1 MTRRTFSRT
10 KRRNE
15 GRWLL
20 AGLLMATT
28 ALVMIPEAE
37 AQARIDRIIG
47 NVGWTNSIGV
57 ETMSGNGAYI
67 GGVLQNVNSGQMRAT
82 RWGMDGAALELDA
95 SIGASSYLTGLS
107 WDGSVAAGFSN
118 FINSPG
124 AFRWTEAGGVEYIG
138 SLGGNRSV
146 AYDISNDGE
155 VIVGFARRTDGL
167 DKRFVWIKDATTG
180 VVTNPQMYE
189 LISATSAFNVE
200 IGGISGNG
208 RYVAGAED
216 SLPGYVA
223 YRYDISDIES
233 GVVTHLALGHL
244 GGDWAVTRDLSTDG
258 RVIVGYSEQ
267 DVAQGGN
274 YRAFRWVE
282 GATGGYNGGAMYD
295 LGTLGGDRSYAFAV
309 SGDGNVAVGQAE
321 TAGAEY
327 IAFRWAEET
336 GMLAVADWLRAA
348 GVNVD
353 NTLVNASATNDD
365 GSIVSGILNNDD
377 GEQEIYIA
385 RVAPPPAPGPNP
397 NPNPGPQPGTGL
409 MNVSEYQ
416 QTLYAGAGGIASA
429 GEFLSWLPMNGA
441 HHRPLM
447 LTPELDGD
455 MCAWATGDFAHHGGT
470 SMGIGLAEVGACTDL
485 AGGAV
490 RIGGA
495 VGTTR
500 SWQDLALGGSSRMA
514 GQYVL
519 GEVDWQPDGTPLL
532 LSVTGMLGGWQANV
546 DRAYSNGADTAI
558 SSGQT
563 NAMGGV
569 VRLRADWLEA
579 ATLGNTTINPW
590 TSVSVGALHVDGYAE
605 SGGPFPARFN
615 AQDLSHVDVRL
626 GLTAITEISTQTKL
640 STTFEV
646 AHRTGSAPT
655 ASGQVDGLFAFS
667 LGGGQQSNTWLR
679 VGAELDHKINESLSL
694 SGSVH
699 FATAGR
705 DPSVAGSIGLKGAF

>member
-1 MTRRTFSRT
+1 MTIGTITTRRQ
-10 KRRNE
+10 RNE

-28 ALVMIPEAE
+28 AMVAVPEAK
-37 AQARIDRIIG
+37 AQDAGMTAWPMGIVSVNG
-47 NVGWTNSIGV
+47 EG
-57 ETMSGNGAYI
+57 TMFAANHDFMAYI
-67 GGVLQNVNSGQMRAT
+67 GSA
-82 RWGMDGAALELDA
+82 
-95 SIGASSYLTGLS
+95 
-107 WDGSVAAGFSN
+107 DGSQRRLPTLGGTEMVAYGINRAGN
-118 FINSPG
+118 VVVGQGQNADNRAR
-124 AFRWTEAGGVEYIG
+124 AFRYVGDTVSGTTTDLGTLAPTIANSYSYGRGVSDDG
-138 SLGGNRSV
+138 TRVVGHSTWQGNRQS
-146 AYDISNDGE
+146 
-155 VIVGFARRTDGL
+155 
-167 DKRFVWIKDATTG
+167 FVWI
-180 VVTNPQMYE
+180 
-189 LISATSAFNVE
+189 
-200 IGGISGNG
+200 
-208 RYVAGAED
+208 
-216 SLPGYVA
+216 
-223 YRYDISDIES
+223 
-233 GVVTHLALGHL
+233 
-244 GGDWAVTRDLSTDG
+244 
-258 RVIVGYSEQ
+258 
-267 DVAQGGN
+267 
-274 YRAFRWVE
+274 E
-282 GATGGYNGGAMYD
+282 GATGGVTGNEQMYGLDGLAGGYDHTYAWAISGDGRYAVGKSDGDGFTDIATRWDLGGLTTTGTATVENLGSLTGMSGNSFARAVSGDGRVVVGTSDDADGRIRAFRWREGATDGVASNVQMLD
-295 LGTLGGDRSYAFAV
+295 LGTLGGQYASAEAV
-309 SGDGNVAVGQAE
+309 SRDGRWVVGITQDEADIDL
-321 TAGAEY
+321 G
-327 IAFRWAEET
+327 FRWSEET
-336 GMLAVADWLRAA
+336 GMESITAWLSRY
-348 GVNVD
+348 GVNTTGYRLEQA
-353 NTLVNASATNDD
+353 NGISDD
-365 GSIVSGILNNDD
+365 GTVVVGQMQDENGDWFGYLARGKYEGPTGG
-377 GEQEIYIA
+377 GE
-385 RVAPPPAPGPNP
+385 NP
-397 NPNPGPQPGTGL
+397 EEPTGGGSGL
-409 MNVSEYQ
+409 MNIAEYQ

-455 MCAWATGDFAHHGGT
+455 MCAWATGDFAYHGGNST
-470 SMGIGLAEVGACTDL
+470 GLGLAEVGACTDL

-569 VRLRADWLEA
+569 VRLRADWLDA

-590 TSVSVGALHVDGYAE
+590 TSVSVGALHVDGYTE

-626 GLTAITEISTQTKL
+626 GLTAITEITTQTKL